1 MGHSRR
7 RNTTTSRDD
16 EYAGIANEIR
26 FQSGILRNKYTLS
39 LKKYHN
45 SFQGQELMK
54 YLMERK
60 VKSKEESVQV
70 SSTPS
75 GANWTSSRPPGV

>member
-1 MGHSRR
+1 MRKKEVLHSRR
-7 RNTTTSRDD
+7 KNTTSSRDD

-26 FQSGILRNKYTLS
+26 FQSGILKNKYTLS

-45 SFQGQELMK
+45 SFQGQELVK

-60 VKSKEESVQV
+60 AKSKEEAVQV
-70 SSTPS
+70 GSHPQ
-75 GANWTSSRPPGV
+75 GAELV